1 MHGLA
6 TELSRLILDGLPL
19 LIPIVGSIG
28 LFTFLGVAS
37 WADARRR
44 EREAFFRHELLK
56 KLSENPSAEAQRV
69 LDLLRQEETDRLADR
84 GWGAEAQERKRHG
97 IRLGGFVTL
106 GAGLGIVVLLSQL
119 APGGVWAV
127 GAIPALIGLALVL
140 HASTSRPRSAR

>member
-6 TELSRLILDGLPL
+6 AELSRLILDAVPL

-56 KLSENPSAEAQRV
+56 KLSENPSGEAQRV
-69 LDLLRQEETDRLADR
+69 LDLLRQEETDRLARTRD
-84 GWGAEAQERKRHG
+84 G
-97 IRLGGFVTL
+97 IRLGGFVTM
-106 GAGLGIVVLLSQL
+106 GVGLGIVVLLSQL

-127 GAIPALIGLALVL
+127 GAIPALIGLAMVV
-140 HASTSRPRSAR
+140 HASTTRVKSAR

>member
-84 GWGAEAQERKRHG
+84 GWGAEAQERRRNG
-97 IRLGGFVTL
+97 IKLGGWITL
-106 GAGLGIVVLLSQL
+106 GTGVGLGVMLSQL
-119 APGGVWAV
+119 APGGVWTV
-127 GAIPALIGLALVL
+127 GALPALIGLAMVV
-140 HASTSRPRSAR
+140 HASTTGAKSAR